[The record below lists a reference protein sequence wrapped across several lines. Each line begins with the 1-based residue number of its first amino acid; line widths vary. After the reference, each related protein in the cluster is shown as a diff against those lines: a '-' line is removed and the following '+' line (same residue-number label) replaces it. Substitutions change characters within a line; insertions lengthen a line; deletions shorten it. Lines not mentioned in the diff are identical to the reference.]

1 MEFRTKVVASLL
13 WALAVELE
21 KTQPQN
27 MAVKNI
33 IRLMNIVVMKK
44 DFDKKLSKNNKISI
58 SELDK
63 IEAAKVAAWK
73 ALSKKYGD
81 EDVVAGLPTMIYS
94 IYMHFKAELDIVS
107 KYGDLQRHMDSMI
120 MKLVDNW
127 AANSYKIADDY
138 KAVLNKYI
146 YDLGEQ
152 VD

>member
-1 MEFRTKVVASLL
+1 M
-13 WALAVELE
+13 
-21 KTQPQN
+21 
-27 MAVKNI
+27 
-33 IRLMNIVVMKK
+33 
-44 DFDKKLSKNNKISI
+44 
-58 SELDK
+58 
-63 IEAAKVAAWK
+63 
-73 ALSKKYGD
+73 SKKYGD

-146 YDLGEQ
+146 YDLREQ
-152 VD
+152 ID